1 MSFKKLQRQC
11 EPEWQGILS
20 HPFVNGMGRGTLTD
34 GQLKYF
40 ITQDAL
46 YLRDFYRVLAMA
58 GGRLEES
65 RYARTMIRHAENVF
79 IVEASL
85 HETIAKAFGL
95 RPEDIVKEPKG
106 LITKAY
112 TDHLVRTAY
121 TESLPTL
128 LAALLPCY
136 WTYQAIGQDWA
147 GRLPEHPL
155 MRQWLETYN
164 GEAYGQGVQDVVEIF
179 EAISLGYPDDVAI
192 AQKFHE
198 SMVYERLFWQQAWT
212 AGSLLDH

>member
-1 MSFKKLQRQC
+1 MQIKTLQKQC
-11 EPEWQGILS
+11 DPEWQKILS
-20 HPFVNGMGRGTLTD
+20 HPFVEGMGKGTLTK
-34 GQLKYF
+34 GQLRYF

-58 GGRLEES
+58 GGRLEDS
-65 RYARTMIRHAENVF
+65 RHARTMIRHADNVF

-85 HETIAKAFGL
+85 HETIATAFDL
-95 RPEDIVKEPKG
+95 TPRDITQAPKG
-106 LITKAY
+106 LITRAY

-136 WTYQAIGQDWA
+136 WTYQAIGHAWA
-147 GRLPEHPL
+147 RRLPSHPL

-164 GEAYGQGVQDVVEIF
+164 GKAYGQGVTEVVAIF
-179 EAISLGYPDDVAI
+179 EEVSLGHPDEAAIS
-192 AQKFHE
+192 QRFHD

-212 AGSLLDH
+212 VGDIWNH